1 MATTLD
7 QVLTEL
13 DDTASYEADA
23 SVALARRRQT
33 ALRRLLG
40 KAPQITS
47 NSGTSTTL
55 PIAAYQAMLDEVT
68 AWLAVNDSRGQPAA
82 GGVRQFSLETFRG

>member
-33 ALRRLLG
+33 ALRRL
-40 KAPQITS
+40 ITKTPLITA
-47 NSGTSTTL
+47 NAGTSTTL
-55 PIAAYQAMLDEVT
+55 PVAAYQAMLEEVT
-68 AWLAVNDSRGQPAA
+68 AWLSANDSRGAPNA
-82 GGVRQFSLETFRG
+82 GGVRYFSLEEYR